1 MNTKSHSEVTLSLSK
16 SDISGMIGKSVESV
30 VDVKIGAL
38 YRQVSEMNQQS
49 DKEYKEITKVLGQ
62 MSEKLDDLVALVE
75 GDQRPGL
82 MQDVA
87 VIRAEVKDN
96 TAFRKDTQTTLRNI
110 NWVVTFLGLGAVLN
124 VLVIIFRII

>member
-1 MNTKSHSEVTLSLSK
+1 
-16 SDISGMIGKSVESV
+16 MIGKSVESV